1 MIFFLSHIF
10 LHILQVSQEQEL
22 SERRKTTVTYKKF
35 NMQMNFRINECGVQR
50 VNDGCVMSMSM
61 FEFVFKLVYYIVP
74 QSWNK
79 LHFSR
84 SIDTFST
91 AKSLIH
97 VLFCLAFI
105 LNPIH
110 IESHPFYILCTLC
123 NILIK
128 CIIYLWSLLLWFY
141 KFYFFIKLSNLPNQ
155 KTHYCKMA
163 GIVLPSKGN
172 KLFSWSSQNVLLP
185 SWSN

>member
-35 NMQMNFRINECGVQR
+35 NMQINFRINECGVQR

-79 LHFSR
+79 LHFSKIHR
-84 SIDTFST
+84 YIFNCQKLDTCTLLSG
-91 AKSLIH
+91 
-97 VLFCLAFI
+97 
-105 LNPIH
+105 IH

-172 KLFSWSSQNVLLP
+172 KLFSRSSQNVLLP

>member
-1 MIFFLSHIF
+1 MLFYNVWVIIPLAVLSRLLLTDGDDTAAQIFNLGFVWFLRSEFIVIFFLSHIF

-110 IESHPFYILCTLC
+110 
-123 NILIK
+123 
-128 CIIYLWSLLLWFY
+128 
-141 KFYFFIKLSNLPNQ
+141 FIFCVP
-155 KTHYCKMA
+155 CA
-163 GIVLPSKGN
+163 I
-172 KLFSWSSQNVLLP
+172 F
-185 SWSN
+185 